1 MVSCIELLKYV
12 VLDVPDALM
21 VSHLAILKL
30 ALSVSAAVDP
40 SATKGYVAA
49 SVDEFYLFSI

>member
-21 VSHLAILKL
+21 VYTQQSKVGAKCFGSGWSKHDKRVR
-30 ALSVSAAVDP
+30 S
-40 SATKGYVAA
+40 
-49 SVDEFYLFSI
+49 SIGR